1 MDEAV
6 EELPA
11 YYGLVTLPEE
21 ANELRNRLAD
31 ITNQYLTQM
40 MGGQL
45 DVEEA
50 WPDYV
55 AEYEAAGAAEL
66 ETMLN
71 EAVAAARD
79 SVS

>member
-1 MDEAV
+1 MYYTQIT
-6 EELPA
+6 LPA
-11 YYGLVTLPEE
+11 E
-21 ANELRNRLAD
+21 ATDIRTRLND

-50 WPDYV
+50 WPNYV

-66 ETMLN
+66 EAMVN
-71 EAVAAARD
+71 EAVAVARGN
-79 SVS
+79 